1 MHKEGGKDE
10 VVQLS
15 RVQRPGG
22 DQVQDRQQAA
32 LFPRL
37 DRVRDMQESRT
48 REFIDTQEPGP
59 DTTGGKFA
67 ALAWNGGDRQESK
80 AWEK

>member
-1 MHKEGGKDE
+1 MKLCNCPACNGPAGIRYRTD
-10 VVQLS
+10 S
-15 RVQRPGG
+15 RRHC
-22 DQVQDRQQAA
+22 
-32 LFPRL
+32 F
-37 DRVRDMQESRT
+37 RVWIECGTCRSRT

-80 AWEK
+80 AWEG